1 VIVAVTGAS
10 GFIGSA
16 LCAALSRAG
25 REVLALS
32 LRRSDTPLYLA
43 GARAVVHLAALVHR
57 RGAKGARFYEVNVD
71 LTRSVGRAAAAAGA
85 RMVFVS
91 TVKVHGEASA
101 HALTESEPLAPAGD
115 YARSKA
121 QAEAELRAI
130 PGLQLIVVRPP
141 LVYGAGVKANF
152 LMLMTAIAR
161 GIPLPLARVV
171 NRRSFVYVGNLVDA
185 LLRCID
191 DPRAAGRTYL
201 VSDGAAM
208 STPALCRG
216 IGAALG
222 RAPRL
227 FAFPPAW
234 LPGPL
239 SRSLEVDDSALRRE
253 LGWHAP
259 FSAEEALRATAAW
272 YRSR

>member
-1 VIVAVTGAS
+1 MIIAVTGAS

-25 REVLALS
+25 REVLTLS

-57 RGAKGARFYEVNVD
+57 RGAKGASFYEANVE

-91 TVKVHGEASA
+91 TVKVHGEASTRP
-101 HALTESEPLAPAGD
+101 LRESEPLAPAGD
-115 YARSKA
+115 YAQSKA
-121 QAEAELRAI
+121 QAEEVLRAI
-130 PGLQLIVVRPP
+130 PGLQLAVLRPP
-141 LVYGAGVKANF
+141 LVYGPGVKANF

-161 GIPLPLARVV
+161 GIPLPLASVV

-185 LLRCID
+185 LMRCID
-191 DPRAAGRTYL
+191 EPRAVGRTYL
-201 VSDGAAM
+201 VSDGAPM

-227 FAFPPAW
+227 FPFPPKW

-239 SRSLEVDDSALRRE
+239 SGSLEVDDSALRSE
-253 LGWHAP
+253 LGWRAP
-259 FSAEEALRATAAW
+259 FSVEEGLRATVDW